1 MATWIAHL
9 RLAENLLET
18 IEGLDASS
26 FALGNIAPD
35 SGIPDEKWES
45 FTPPKEVSHF
55 IVSTEDDAWRI
66 LDLEFYR
73 RYLTPIP
80 RFADGVERDA
90 FLLGYFFHLVAD
102 SLWYH
107 WIFRP
112 TLERF
117 QTEFKADRRF
127 IWEVKRDWY
136 GLDFVYLHEHPD
148 SLFYQVFLD
157 CEYDDDCGL
166 DFMPAEGLRRQL
178 DYIKNLY
185 QDREKMGQALNERP
199 DIYLTKP
206 EMDRFVESATR
217 RLGQTYR
224 LLWEE
229 RVDVSRHRS
238 VLEVLPNL
246 EMAAK

>member
-1 MATWIAHL
+1 MATWVAHL

-18 IEGLDASS
+18 IEELDAPS

-35 SGIPDEKWES
+35 SGIPDEKWET

-55 IVSTEDDAWRI
+55 IVPTEDDVLRFA
-66 LDLEFYR
+66 DLEFYR
-73 RYLTPIP
+73 RYLLPMSCP
-80 RFADGVERDA
+80 GRKVS
-90 FLLGYFFHLVAD
+90 LLMGYFLHLVAD
-102 SLWYH
+102 NLWYR
-107 WIFRP
+107 WIARP

-117 QTEFKADRRF
+117 QAELEADQRF

-136 GLDFVYLHEHPD
+136 GLDFVYLHQHPD
-148 SLFYQVFLD
+148 SLFYRVFLD

-185 QDREKMGQALNERP
+185 QDREKMDQALNGRP

-206 EMDRFVESATR
+206 EMDRFVRDTTR
-217 RLGQTYR
+217 YLLQVHK
-224 LLWEE
+224 LLWEDGADTSGYATVME
-229 RVDVSRHRS
+229 MLPVSRQGS
-238 VLEVLPNL
+238 
-246 EMAAK
+246 